1 VRRVLVIGVG
11 AGDPEHVTVQAVAAL
26 NAADVLF
33 EIERAT
39 QDLTQARTEIWQ
51 RYREPGRAP
60 RIVSIT
66 EPRRDRAAGEYGAAV
81 QEWRAA
87 RAEVW
92 ERALGELPDDG
103 CGAFLVW
110 GDPSLYDSTIAIL
123 HEIAAAGR
131 LPFTVEVIPGISSV
145 HALTARHGIALNRVA
160 GAVLITTGRRLADH
174 GFPAGVD
181 DVVVMLDAGCAFR
194 HVIDE
199 PLEIYWGAYLG
210 TQDEILLSGPLAEV
224 ADEIERVRAEARE
237 RKGWIMDCYLLRR
250 P

>member
-1 VRRVLVIGVG
+1 MRRVLVIGIG
-11 AGDPEHVTVQAVAAL
+11 AGDPEHVTAEAAAAL

-39 QDLTQARTEIWQ
+39 EELTRARAAICR
-51 RYREPGRAP
+51 RYLEPGRAP
-60 RIVSIT
+60 RVVSIT
-66 EPRRDRAAGEYGAAV
+66 EPRRNRTARNYGEAV
-81 QEWRAA
+81 EAWRAA
-87 RAEVW
+87 RGEAW
-92 ERALGELPDDG
+92 ERALDKLPEDG

-110 GDPSLYDSTIAIL
+110 GDPSLYDSTVSIL
-123 HEIAAAGR
+123 REIAAAGR
-131 LPFTVEVIPGISSV
+131 VAFTIEVIPGVSSV
-145 HALTARHGIALNRVA
+145 HALTARHAIPLNRVA

-194 HVIDE
+194 QLIDQ

-210 TQDEILLSGPLAEV
+210 TQDEILLSGRLADV
-224 ADEIERVRAEARE
+224 ADQIERVRAEARE